1 MDLSQYKSISIGGVS
16 MKKLVL
22 NGTQIWKSG
31 YTNWVPQ
38 SLNADGTI
46 YNGGLGYKHGY
57 RVRSGGQESDG
68 VYSNS
73 CACTGFI
80 PIKGGDTV
88 RFSGWNMAY
97 ANNGNALNAYDADHV
112 HLGQWTQNPSQYG
125 IFASGGAYTAYSY
138 NSLVQEK
145 TGVWKWIAPPAASG
159 IAYIRVTGMDT
170 TMTTQIGK
178 KMIITINEEIE

>member
-1 MDLSQYKSISIGGVS
+1 MDLSAFKKLNIGGVEL
-16 MKKLVL
+16 KKLTIDGAL
-22 NGTQIWKSG
+22 AWKSG
-31 YTNWVPQ
+31 YTNQVLQ

-46 YNGGLGYKHGY
+46 YNGGLGYKNGY
-57 RVRSGGQESDG
+57 RVRSGGQESDS
-68 VYSNS
+68 VYNNS

-97 ANNGNALNAYDADHV
+97 ANNGNALNAYDAAHE
-112 HLGQWTQNPSQYG
+112 HLGQWTQNPADYG
-125 IFASGGAYTAYSY
+125 IFDAAAAYAGYSF

-170 TMTTQIGK
+170 SMTQIGA